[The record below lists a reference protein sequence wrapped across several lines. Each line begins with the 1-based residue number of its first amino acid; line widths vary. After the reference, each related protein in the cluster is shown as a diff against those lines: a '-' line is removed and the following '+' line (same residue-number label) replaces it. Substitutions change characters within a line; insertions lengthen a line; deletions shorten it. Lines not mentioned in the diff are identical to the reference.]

1 MIVTVIN
8 QYTCMDFFFLHIFQA
23 CLWISIPV
31 LGRNDSLPQCANL
44 NYQIHH
50 MRKNIAAESLWGLV
64 FSGVCSLFWFN
75 MWRTPP
81 SPTVDSVSHVAGA
94 RLKEPLLQRVKYSVC
109 LSDTHFLSPPPPPSL
124 HVNVKPVWNH
134 ESYALYWMVQCL
146 HWGSGNSLPYSVAHH
161 FLNADLWTCVDRH
174 KEREQEHLYGSTI
187 KMDCSIYCFIK

>member
-1 MIVTVIN
+1 M
-8 QYTCMDFFFLHIFQA
+8 YGFFFLHIFQA

-109 LSDTHFLSPPPPPSL
+109 LSDTHFLSPPPPPPPPPLSPCKCETCL
-124 HVNVKPVWNH
+124 KSWIICFVLNG
-134 ESYALYWMVQCL
+134 SMLALREWELLALFSCPP
-146 HWGSGNSLPYSVAHH
+146 LPKCWP
-161 FLNADLWTCVDRH
+161 LNLCWQTQR
-174 KEREQEHLYGSTI
+174 ERTGALIWINYKNGLQYLLFY
-187 KMDCSIYCFIK
+187 